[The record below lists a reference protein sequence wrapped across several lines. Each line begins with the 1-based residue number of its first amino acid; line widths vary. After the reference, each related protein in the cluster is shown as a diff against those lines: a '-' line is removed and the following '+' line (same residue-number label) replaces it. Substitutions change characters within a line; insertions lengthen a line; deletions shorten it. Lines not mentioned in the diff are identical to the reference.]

1 MPTIDALAHDLAEVA
16 RGLRQ
21 AGDTELRR
29 ELLDGIQHAAAPV
42 PDAIRQQMPGRM
54 PNRYAATLDADL
66 NIGVVTRTGSGDPG
80 VSIRARTRRAQ
91 RRRLKRLDDGVL
103 AHPLFGNRRHW
114 YDQPVREGWFTQP
127 AEDSA
132 PRAREDIEAALARVE
147 DKIFRGAHG

>member
-1 MPTIDALAHDLAEVA
+1 MPTIDVLAHDLAEVA

-21 AGDTELRR
+21 AGDTDLRH
-29 ELLDGIQHAAAPV
+29 ELLNGIQHAAAPV
-42 PDAIRQQMPGRM
+42 PETIRQQMPGRM
-54 PNRYAATLDADL
+54 PNRYAAALDADL
-66 NIGVVTRTGSGDPG
+66 NIGVAVRTGSGDPG

-91 RRRLKRLDDGVL
+91 RRRLQRLDQGVL

-132 PRAREDIEAALARVE
+132 PRVRADIETALDRVK